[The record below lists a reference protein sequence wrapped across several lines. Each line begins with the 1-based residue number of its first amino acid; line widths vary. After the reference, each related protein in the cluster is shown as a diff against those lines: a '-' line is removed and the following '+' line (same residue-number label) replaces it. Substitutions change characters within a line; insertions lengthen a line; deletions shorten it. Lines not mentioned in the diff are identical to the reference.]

1 MAILDSILT
10 RVLGK
15 RPDFSEL
22 DKVLAELKEAQRRNA
37 EASAGLIAA
46 CRADR
51 AASIRLRRQIRAT
64 NRRMRAELEADRA
77 S

>member
-1 MAILDSILT
+1 MALLDSILT

-15 RPDFSEL
+15 RPDLTEL
-22 DKVLAELKEAQRRNA
+22 DRVLAELKEAQRRNA
-37 EASAGLIAA
+37 EAAESLIAA

-64 NRRMRAELEADRA
+64 TRRMQAESAA
-77 S
+77 